1 MNNESKCF
9 ICKGALSSLPLSLNI
24 RKLNHRCLP
33 IKTSE
38 IIVTPCECENIH
50 SHKYCLILKIII
62 EISFKC
68 DKCNRYYNISFIND
82 TNKRILFLV
91 FYTLMYFIVNIIIFI
106 VCIILLCFDIIN
118 DKFIFNQYFI
128 CGVLFLAN
136 ILLLYRNIYTFNIK
150 AIYTKSMITVDNY
163 QSDNVRNSNNVLI
176 EGLIEKFLICLFAIY
191 NVTNKEELY
200 EIKEERENYLN
211 KRKSNMNMINEYI
224 YRNNSVFRTEEEID
238 NNDLLN
244 IVSIKTKRKQTNS
257 NNKLNYN
264 EYSSICVNV
273 ITSEPNEIS
282 DSPINRILS
291 GKSPTNNIQKIRTYQ
306 NPFLLGLRKNANFLC
321 LNNNSIRQSPSNND
335 KTPGFRT
342 ITESSCPGSNHE
354 NPQTA
359 NGNVGLLSSFRDEGF
374 IKVKSNESDDK
385 KNK

>member
-1 MNNESKCF
+1 MNNENICF
-9 ICKGALSSLPLSLNI
+9 ICKGALSSLPLSFNI
-24 RKLNHRCLP
+24 RQINLSSLP
-33 IKTSE
+33 QKTSE
-38 IIVTPCECENIH
+38 IIVIPCECANLH

-68 DKCNRYYNISFIND
+68 DKCNQYYNISFINE
-82 TNKRILFLV
+82 TNSRIIFIII
-91 FYTLMYFIVNIIIFI
+91 YTILYFIVNIIIFI
-106 VCIILLCFDIIN
+106 VCVILLSIN
-118 DKFIFNQYFI
+118 ILDDKFIFNQYLL
-128 CGVLFLAN
+128 CGVLFIVN
-136 ILLLYRNIYTFNIK
+136 ILLLYRNISIFNHK
-150 AIYTKSMITVDNY
+150 ALLTHSTMTVENY
-163 QSDNVRNSNNVLI
+163 QSDNVRYTNNLLI
-176 EGLIEKFLICLFAIY
+176 DELIEKFTNFLMKIY
-191 NVTNKEELY
+191 NVENPKELY
-200 EIKEERENYLN
+200 EIKTERELN
-211 KRKSNMNMINEYI
+211 KSKSNMNKVNEYI
-224 YRNNSVFRTEEEID
+224 YQNNSVFRTEEEID

-257 NNKLNYN
+257 HNKLNYN

-273 ITSEPNEIS
+273 ITSEPNEMS

-306 NPFLLGLRKNANFLC
+306 NPFLLGLRSNANFLC
-321 LNNNSIRQSPSNND
+321 LNNNSIRHSPSNND

-342 ITESSCPGSNHE
+342 ITESSCQGSNHD
-354 NPQTA
+354 NVQAA